1 MFAVLRR
8 FGVVLALTAL
18 AFGAGSTSAWAGTL
32 TRDQVRE
39 LRQFDSTLVVARPG
53 AGPAL
58 RRAGGVKIA
67 TALPVWRLPSGA
79 AVRVLPDL
87 ARDGLVA
94 DLSVDHP
101 LSTLAEPLEAEEWW
115 IPVVRSNQAVPPGPG
130 KPLTVID
137 TGVNMAHEEFASRP
151 GTTVLNTQTTANQFE
166 EHGTAVASVAAAP
179 VNGLG
184 LLGMYPQAALQ
195 VWDASPTGDGITAGD
210 VIQGLDTAI
219 RRGQGVVNLSLG
231 SQVRN
236 PVLDSM
242 VAVTV
247 SSGTLVVAAA
257 GNSRQRGSPLEYPAS
272 LPHVLT
278 VGAIDQ
284 GVAPASF
291 SSGSPHVDLAA
302 PGTSIRVAVPTTFH
316 PPIFYDSVHGTS
328 FAAPLVAAA
337 AAWVW
342 TVRPTLDV
350 SQLFEV
356 MRASAQDVSSPGY
369 DLLTGFGRLDVPL
382 ALAVPPPGK
391 DPQEP
396 NEDVTYVKPGGL
408 LGRAAAPLTAASRKS
423 GGVTARLDFGEDP
436 RDVYRVWIP
445 GGRAAS
451 IALQPSGG
459 DVDLAAWGPK
469 TKTVLETGSARKR
482 DFRGLSERTG
492 AKRERLRVKNPAAK
506 GAYFYVEASLG
517 AGSGNVVR
525 KVAGLKYSLAVSIV
539 KPVRR

>member
-1 MFAVLRR
+1 MRCSMSRRRASNSRGGSSVSTRTAPLRNGPCSTGPHGSVSRIRETAVTSIPSSAPSKSIARLRWASRSPRLEPIPTKALVRTAAMFAVLRR

-18 AFGAGSTSAWAGTL
+18 AFGAGSSSAWAATL
-32 TRDQVRE
+32 TRDQARE

-58 RRAGGVKIA
+58 RRAGGAKIA

-94 DLSVDHP
+94 DLSADHP

-130 KPLTVID
+130 KPLTVSD
-137 TGVNMAHEEFASRP
+137 TGGGMAHEAFATRA
-151 GTTVLNTQTTANQFE
+151 GTTVLNAHTTANQFE

-179 VNGLG
+179 LNGLG

-210 VIQGLDTAI
+210 VIQGLDAAI

-316 PPIFYDSVHGTS
+316 PPIFYDS
-328 FAAPLVAAA
+328 
-337 AAWVW
+337 
-342 TVRPTLDV
+342 
-350 SQLFEV
+350 
-356 MRASAQDVSSPGY
+356 
-369 DLLTGFGRLDVPL
+369 
-382 ALAVPPPGK
+382 
-391 DPQEP
+391 
-396 NEDVTYVKPGGL
+396 
-408 LGRAAAPLTAASRKS
+408 
-423 GGVTARLDFGEDP
+423 
-436 RDVYRVWIP
+436 
-445 GGRAAS
+445 
-451 IALQPSGG
+451 
-459 DVDLAAWGPK
+459 
-469 TKTVLETGSARKR
+469 
-482 DFRGLSERTG
+482 
-492 AKRERLRVKNPAAK
+492 
-506 GAYFYVEASLG
+506 
-517 AGSGNVVR
+517 
-525 KVAGLKYSLAVSIV
+525 
-539 KPVRR
+539 

>member
-39 LRQFDSTLVVARPG
+39 LRQYDSTLVVARPG

-257 GNSRQRGSPLEYPAS
+257 GNSRQRGSPLE
-272 LPHVLT
+272 
-278 VGAIDQ
+278 
-284 GVAPASF
+284 
-291 SSGSPHVDLAA
+291 
-302 PGTSIRVAVPTTFH
+302 
-316 PPIFYDSVHGTS
+316 
-328 FAAPLVAAA
+328 
-337 AAWVW
+337 
-342 TVRPTLDV
+342 
-350 SQLFEV
+350 
-356 MRASAQDVSSPGY
+356 
-369 DLLTGFGRLDVPL
+369 
-382 ALAVPPPGK
+382 
-391 DPQEP
+391 
-396 NEDVTYVKPGGL
+396 
-408 LGRAAAPLTAASRKS
+408 
-423 GGVTARLDFGEDP
+423 
-436 RDVYRVWIP
+436 
-445 GGRAAS
+445 
-451 IALQPSGG
+451 
-459 DVDLAAWGPK
+459 
-469 TKTVLETGSARKR
+469 
-482 DFRGLSERTG
+482 
-492 AKRERLRVKNPAAK
+492 
-506 GAYFYVEASLG
+506 
-517 AGSGNVVR
+517 
-525 KVAGLKYSLAVSIV
+525 
-539 KPVRR
+539 

>member
-1 MFAVLRR
+1 
-8 FGVVLALTAL
+8 
-18 AFGAGSTSAWAGTL
+18 
-32 TRDQVRE
+32 
-39 LRQFDSTLVVARPG
+39 
-53 AGPAL
+53 
-58 RRAGGVKIA
+58 
-67 TALPVWRLPSGA
+67 
-79 AVRVLPDL
+79 
-87 ARDGLVA
+87 
-94 DLSVDHP
+94 
-101 LSTLAEPLEAEEWW
+101 
-115 IPVVRSNQAVPPGPG
+115 
-130 KPLTVID
+130 
-137 TGVNMAHEEFASRP
+137 
-151 GTTVLNTQTTANQFE
+151 
-166 EHGTAVASVAAAP
+166 
-179 VNGLG
+179 
-184 LLGMYPQAALQ
+184 MYPQAALQ
-195 VWDASPTGDGITAGD
+195 VWDASPTGDGITTGD
-210 VIQGLDTAI
+210 VIQGLDAAI
-219 RRGQGVVNLSLG
+219 RRGQGVINLSLG

-316 PPIFYDSVHGTS
+316 PPIFYDSFHGTS
-328 FAAPLVAAA
+328 FAAPLVAGSRGLGLDRAA
-337 AAWVW
+337 DARPQPALRGDARLGAGRLVARLRPAHGLRSSR
-342 TVRPTLDV
+342 RPTRPRR
-350 SQLFEV
+350 S
-356 MRASAQDVSSPGY
+356 ASGEGSAGAERGR
-369 DLLTGFGRLDVPL
+369 DLRE
-382 ALAVPPPGK
+382 A
-391 DPQEP
+391 
-396 NEDVTYVKPGGL
+396 GGL
-408 LGRAAAPLTAASRKS
+408 LRRAAAPLTAASRKS
-423 GGVTARLDFGEDP
+423 GGVTARLDVGEDP

-445 GGRAAS
+445 GRRAAS

-469 TKTVLETGSARKR
+469 TKTVLETGSARRR

-492 AKRERLRVKNPAAK
+492 AKRERLRVRNPATK

-539 KPVRR
+539 KPARR